1 MSYKT
6 FRMIQGINGGI
17 LGAIMAVSV
26 ILGNWIVPIFAV
38 IISLLIL
45 TVLRRRVKDIVVD
58 ERTYAISEKASR
70 LTLQVISVGMALVGI
85 ILLAIYRGENKTL
98 TQVAYT
104 LEYATCAL
112 LVVNYIAYY
121 YYRNKLGGK
130 NE

>member
-1 MSYKT
+1 MNYKT
-6 FRMIQGINGGI
+6 FRMIQGINGGV

-38 IISLLIL
+38 IISIIFL
-45 TVLRRRVKDIVVD
+45 TVLRRRVKEIIVD

-70 LTLQVISVGMALVGI
+70 LTLRIISIGMAVTGIIILAFTRGEDKVLTSVGL
-85 ILLAIYRGENKTL
+85 
-98 TQVAYT
+98 T

-112 LVVNYIAYY
+112 LIISYIAYY
-121 YYRNKLGGK
+121 YFRNKLGGK

>member
-45 TVLRRRVKDIVVD
+45 TVLRRRVKDIIVD